1 MAHNPSQYT
10 LPMHHDDDQREDSY
24 EVYPPTS
31 HYMTR
36 SSSHHSSGSS
46 FIKKPPLMSDEALPE
61 PPPPLKSK
69 AEKQAELAKRWTTNL
84 LPHSWPIRL
93 FLATVVVETIVDLA
107 VQGDMYSRISS
118 IPTSDP
124 DLQQAVRRVI
134 LYLALFAFAHIFQF
148 LLAIEAVWQQNTLQ
162 FLFLT
167 IFNLLF
173 FIYSLVEADEI
184 RRLGANLDSGITSI
198 SINTLTIISHVI
210 LGVAEIAYVALGW
223 QIWKEFGWK
232 VYKFLG
238 ADRQIKRIFFHYQ
251 IFLSLL
257 RFDFYFCV
265 GFSAQLV
272 YFILQGKNDVEY
284 FLTIAAVPLGIL
296 LLIAG
301 HFAARKENKYLMF
314 AFMLGCVCAAV
325 YFAYKLFRIYD
336 GGSDSVYHPVAK
348 SLTLF
353 AAVSLFFLIVTF
365 IWGCIVMHNF
375 NRGLKEQMDKGHAMG
390 HHRRA
395 TSLTLD
401 NKHFPMSTN
410 PNRMSIE

>member
-1 MAHNPSQYT
+1 M
-10 LPMHHDDDQREDSY
+10 
-24 EVYPPTS
+24 
-31 HYMTR
+31 
-36 SSSHHSSGSS
+36 
-46 FIKKPPLMSDEALPE
+46 
-61 PPPPLKSK
+61 
-69 AEKQAELAKRWTTNL
+69 
-84 LPHSWPIRL
+84 PIDGLVCR
-93 FLATVVVETIVDLA
+93 
-107 VQGDMYSRISS
+107 
-118 IPTSDP
+118 
-124 DLQQAVRRVI
+124 
-134 LYLALFAFAHIFQF
+134 
-148 LLAIEAVWQQNTLQ
+148 
-162 FLFLT
+162 

-210 LGVAEIAYVALGW
+210 LGVSEIAYIALGW

-272 YFILQGKNDVEY
+272 YFVLQGNKVVEY

-296 LLIAG
+296 LLIGG
-301 HFAARKENKYLMF
+301 HFAARKENKWLMF

-336 GGSDSVYHPVAK
+336 GGSDSVYAPVAK

-353 AAVSLFFLIVTF
+353 GMSPFHICLHFSHAFLLAGVSLFFLIITF

-375 NRGLKEQMDKGHAMG
+375 GRGLKEQ
-390 HHRRA
+390 
-395 TSLTLD
+395 S
-401 NKHFPMSTN
+401 KHNPVYCFPHLLNSF
-410 PNRMSIE
+410 